1 MQPGVDPYGQ
11 PENQYVAPQ
20 QYAQPAMQYAQPGMP
35 QQQIVYID
43 LKYKPEVNLRNW
55 SYLALGVGIIFYF
68 GFMAL
73 GANTDS
79 EIFIAIGSTFCCF
92 SFAIACFMDA
102 VFYKGNADW
111 QLSTGQ
117 STGGSI
123 TGMIFVIF
131 FGVLCVA
138 YAIMMIVL
146 GSGGML
152 F

>member
-102 VFYKGNADW
+102 VFYKGKADW

-117 STGGSI
+117 SNGGSI
-123 TGMIFVIF
+123 TGMIFDII